1 VSASRTVTLTLINSN
16 PIDITIEKYYST
28 LPHADIQL
36 DYIRLIDGNVAKIIP
51 KTNNISQVRL
61 DE

>member
-28 LPHADIQL
+28 LTHADIQL